1 MTKLLSE
8 LSLLLTGR
16 GVCYSLAKHN
26 RFDKTDWTNY
36 RTPTGQSTLLAVL
49 KWMFLASRCWNGC
62 FSRFAK
68 RSLGSL
74 VTNFSRMLR
83 EDSLARA
90 FWIGKARARQWN
102 H

>member
-1 MTKLLSE
+1 MLMTKLLSE

-49 KWMFLASRCWNGC
+49 KWMFLALC
-62 FSRFAK
+62 
-68 RSLGSL
+68 
-74 VTNFSRMLR
+74 
-83 EDSLARA
+83 
-90 FWIGKARARQWN
+90 
-102 H
+102 